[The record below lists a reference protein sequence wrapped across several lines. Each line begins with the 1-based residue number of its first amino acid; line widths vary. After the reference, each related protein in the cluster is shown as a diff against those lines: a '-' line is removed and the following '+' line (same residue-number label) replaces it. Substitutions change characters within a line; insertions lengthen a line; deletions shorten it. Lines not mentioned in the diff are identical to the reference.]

1 MLTNIPLVFRLVY
14 YSFLRSI
21 SLIFVLVTYLL
32 TGLFLVDR
40 LFYCSL
46 LLSVPPPFRLT
57 QLLVI

>member
-1 MLTNIPLVFRLVY
+1 MLTNLPLVFRLVY

-46 LLSVPPPFRLT
+46 LLSVPLTFRLHSS
-57 QLLVI
+57 